1 MLVNAWRNKNDEEEG
16 EERRG
21 MRGPPCEEEV
31 EEMEEFVRG
40 LANLKGSTLKAKDIA
55 EAALYL
61 ASDESKYVSGHNLVV
76 DGGITTSRNCIN
88 L

>member
-1 MLVNAWRNKNDEEEG
+1 M
-16 EERRG
+16 
-21 MRGPPCEEEV
+21 PCEEEV
-31 EEMEEFVRG
+31 EKMEEFVRNLG
-40 LANLKGSTLKAKDIA
+40 NLKGTNLNAKDIA

-76 DGGITTSRNCIN
+76 DGGITTSRNCIG